1 MAVKTVQ
8 AIINGVTTTLTLNSG
23 TGKWEATITAPSTSS
38 YNNNDGHYFPV
49 TIKAT
54 DEAGNVT
61 TKNDTDATLGSSL
74 QLHVKEK
81 TAPAITITYP
91 TASALIIIIS
101 QRFAGRLQI
110 TTLASIQIRSVLP
123 LTAAARLQAAPL
135 QRRPSLVDMIVPI
148 HRLQPWQM
156 AATQLRSM
164 RQIMTGMQLL
174 RRVSPLR
181 SIQYRRH
188 CLSRLR

>member
-8 AIINGVTTTLTLNSG
+8 AVINGVTTTLTYNS
-23 TGKWEATITAPSTSS
+23 TSKKYEATITAPATSS

-91 TASALIIIIS
+91 TASALIINNKPAIRWKVTDNDS
-101 QRFAGRLQI
+101 GVN
-110 TTLASIQIRSVLP
+110 QIRSVLP